1 MKKLCILL
9 VALLAL
15 LVSGCVRMDSK
26 VDVDSDFSG
35 TITGTIMSQG
45 GPIKQSDVMDRLTK
59 QVAKLNKDGNNANF
73 DINRIKLSGQDAQG
87 KSIKADNANASAA
100 VWNFSVDFKNDKD
113 LADIANVVYGAV
125 TNKHYYNVIYPY
137 GDDQNRYKFYLGK
150 SPGNTVITVS
160 GTVDKDSV
168 KGGILKGDTVTFPEN
183 QEISFTF
190 VKSSGVMKY
199 VWWIIGIVVVG
210 FGGFIAYKKWQYSK
224 VV

>member
-35 TITGTIMSQG
+35 TITGTITSQG
-45 GPIKQSDVMDRLTK
+45 GAIKQSDVMDAITK
-59 QVAKLNKDGNNANF
+59 RAASLHKGDSKDSF
-73 DINRIKLSGQDAQG
+73 DINRIKLTPSNPQG
-87 KSIKADNANASAA
+87 KDIKADNGNVSAA
-100 VWNFSVDFKNDKD
+100 MWKFSVDFKNEKD
-113 LADIANVVYGAV
+113 LTDVANVVYGAIS
-125 TNKHYYNVIYPY
+125 NKHYYNVIYPY

-150 SPGNTVITVS
+150 SHGNTVITVS

-199 VWWIIGIVVVG
+199 VWWTIGIVVVG